1 MSPTATNTT
10 KLLIIISATSATIFT
25 NTTNSHHSTTNH
37 SYYQYY
43 RFLLPKQPPTMTNSN
58 STTTTSTNNSNNN
71 DITWTKLE
79 LSEKEPTEGERVVH
93 GYRGRRRV
101 HGRTHCEYS
110 ERRNPPSSTS
120 WWTLC
125 TPRSRSSAWRAG
137 RLLSRT
143 SCGNTPSVWMRAS
156 GGNKRKRWQ
165 EQKKG
170 NESGHNDIIWASG
183 LSGRGGPEGRVIDAP
198 CIATRIYGYRDRA
211 CWQLTDENYEALKK
225 TKKWWMGLKHLKLK
239 SKKASIN
246 PKFKKLEHKASRVNN
261 FFKKRGKTLVIS
273 SWWNFWKVLWWNCLS
288 SL

>member
-1 MSPTATNTT
+1 
-10 KLLIIISATSATIFT
+10 
-25 NTTNSHHSTTNH
+25 
-37 SYYQYY
+37 
-43 RFLLPKQPPTMTNSN
+43 MTNSN
-58 STTTTSTNNSNNN
+58 STTTTSTINSNNNDN

-101 HGRTHCEYS
+101 HGRTHCEYF

-170 NESGHNDIIWASG
+170 NESGHSDIIWASG
-183 LSGRGGPEGRVIDAP
+183 LSGRVGGGAGRQSDRCTLHRQQDLWLSRP
-198 CIATRIYGYRDRA
+198 CVLRTARTK
-211 CWQLTDENYEALKK
+211 LTAY
-225 TKKWWMGLKHLKLK
+225 WW
-239 SKKASIN
+239 
-246 PKFKKLEHKASRVNN
+246 E
-261 FFKKRGKTLVIS
+261 
-273 SWWNFWKVLWWNCLS
+273 LWS
-288 SL
+288 FEKD

>member
-1 MSPTATNTT
+1 
-10 KLLIIISATSATIFT
+10 
-25 NTTNSHHSTTNH
+25 
-37 SYYQYY
+37 
-43 RFLLPKQPPTMTNSN
+43 MTNSN

-93 GYRGRRRV
+93 GYRSRRRV

-110 ERRNPPSSTS
+110 ERRNPPSSTF

-125 TPRSRSSAWRAG
+125 TPRSRSSAWHAG

-183 LSGRGGPEGRVIDAP
+183 LYGRWGPEGRVIDAP
-198 CIATRIYGYRDRA
+198 CIATRIYGCRDRV
-211 CWQLTDENYEALKK
+211 CWERPGQSWQLTDENYEALKK
-225 TKKWWMGLKHLKLK
+225 TKKWWMGLKHLKPK

-246 PKFKKLEHKASRVNN
+246 PKFKKLEHKASSVNN
-261 FFKKRGKTLVIS
+261 SKKRGKTLVIS
-273 SWWNFWKVLWWNCLS
+273 SWWNFWKVLMKL
-288 SL
+288 LVIALIGQIIA